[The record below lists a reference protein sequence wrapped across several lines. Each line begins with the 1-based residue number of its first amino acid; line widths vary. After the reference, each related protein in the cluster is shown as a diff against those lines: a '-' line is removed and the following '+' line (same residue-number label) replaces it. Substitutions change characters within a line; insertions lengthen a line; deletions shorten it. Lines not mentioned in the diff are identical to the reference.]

1 MQIEIDRL
9 VKRYAQHTALD
20 IPRLEIQPG
29 ESVGLVGNNGAGKT
43 TFLRLLLDLIE
54 ASAGEVRIDGR
65 RVRGATA
72 FKRRTGSYLDAG
84 FLIDYLTPEEFLH
97 FIGRTYRLETGQLE
111 RRLERYA
118 PFLGDEVL
126 GGSRYIGDLS
136 QGNMK
141 KVGIAAAL
149 VVEPLLLLL
158 DEPFAHLDPTAQ
170 IRLKEML
177 RTLGAEGQTTMII
190 SSHDLNHVTEICDR
204 IVLLERG
211 SAVRDLRTSPATLAE
226 LEEYFTAQ

>member
-20 IPRLEIQPG
+20 IPRLEIEPG

-54 ASAGEVRIDGR
+54 PSAGEVRIDGR

-97 FIGRTYRLETGQLE
+97 FIGRTYRLETDQLE

-177 RTLGAEGQTTMII
+177 RALAAEGRTTMVI
-190 SSHDLNHVTEICDR
+190 SSHDLNHVTEVCDR

-211 SAVRDLRTSPATLAE
+211 SAVRDLQTSPATLAE
-226 LEEYFTAQ
+226 LEDYFSAQ